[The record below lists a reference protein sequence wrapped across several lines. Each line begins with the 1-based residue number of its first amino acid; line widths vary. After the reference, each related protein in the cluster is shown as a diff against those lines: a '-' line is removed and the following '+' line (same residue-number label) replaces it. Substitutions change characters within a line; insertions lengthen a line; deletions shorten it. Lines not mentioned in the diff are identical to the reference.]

1 MEDKK
6 MTTLKHYCSDEIA
19 SALDAQLKDE
29 SFMGLY
35 KQADVRI
42 YEPTP
47 SEWWKKGPTAM
58 AFKTDI
64 DNAKT
69 VKEIDAIKQK
79 YLGGGPLTS
88 ALAKEGFDSFDEL
101 EQYADAK
108 AAKLTPAAED
118 GAKEEG
124 CPEHVQ
130 DAVGCPACADPG
142 LAVAVDFAI
151 RHMVKIA
158 DALDQTGFADVAS
171 TLDEALLK
179 LAAARPVVEAKKG
192 KKHSYKEW
200 VSILNKQSKKECEKF
215 SKAYKSALA
224 QAKKKEM
231 DADKAEAYAVRMA
244 LKEVSKKYLK
254 EPTTEV
260 KKPLKK

>member
-1 MEDKK
+1 
-6 MTTLKHYCSDEIA
+6 MTSLKHYCSDEIA

-47 SEWWKKGPTAM
+47 SKWWKKGPTAL

-118 GAKEEG
+118 GVKEEG

-130 DAVGCPACADPG
+130 NAVGCPACADPG
-142 LAVAVDFAI
+142 LAVACDFAI
-151 RHMVKIA
+151 RHMIKIA
-158 DALDQTGFADVAS
+158 DALDRTGFADVAS
-171 TLDEALLK
+171 TLDDALLK
-179 LAAARPVVEAKKG
+179 LAAARPVEAKKG
-192 KKHSYKEW
+192 KKSYKEW

-224 QAKKKEM
+224 QAKKKDM
-231 DADKAEAYAVRMA
+231 DADKAEAYAVRIA
-244 LKEVSKKYLK
+244 LKDVAKKYLK
-254 EPTTEV
+254 ESAPE
-260 KKPLKK
+260 KK